1 MSKFFENLANV
12 GSAAGGVGSLVSG
25 VASLFGS
32 NGAKQQ
38 YEYQRKLNE
47 QQQQYAR
54 ENALLDYQRT
64 RELTADKFQL
74 EKQGKRAAGIS
85 TSFTDGSSASAAA
98 VNGVAA
104 PNAGSI
110 SLAQN
115 FSERMSQSAS
125 MLSSGASLLRENMLA
140 QRQSE
145 NMALDSDL
153 KRSTMLYNIQRAKG
167 EAKSAEEKSK
177 YDEMQNEILDD
188 FGYRRAKAQTEDA
201 ENKAGMSSIQYKY
214 FEQMTLADLKNRLAD
229 TELKLKNR
237 DLSDEQRRDLIRKQY
252 VYQAE
257 IKLKEEQAKVVV
269 PMAQSQIGL
278 NKSVEDKNYSEKY
291 GIELDNDLK
300 EMTNYNKSRIV
311 EQMFKTSFMRNVPT
325 TVQEQI
331 KEAVYD
337 MNQGVLTP
345 ESRKIAIRTL
355 DILIK
360 QEANQRGNAN
370 IKSDI
375 EVYQALK
382 DWLNPSDYVNIIK

>member
-74 EKQGKRAAGIS
+74 EKQGKRAAGLS
-85 TSFTDGSSASAAA
+85 TAFVDGSTASAAS

-115 FSERMSQSAS
+115 FSERMAQSAS

-145 NMALDSDL
+145 NLALDANL

-167 EAKSAEEKSK
+167 ESKSAVEKSK
-177 YDEMQNEILDD
+177 YDELQNEIFED
-188 FGYRRAKAQTEDA
+188 FGYRRAKAQTEDE

-214 FEQMTLADLKNRLAD
+214 FEQMTLADLKNSLAEID
-229 TELKLKNR
+229 LKLKQGH
-237 DLSDEQRRDLIRKQY
+237 LADEQRRDLIRKKY

-257 IKLKEEQAKVVV
+257 IELKEEQAKVVF
-269 PMAQSQIGL
+269 PMAQSQIGVAEEQKK
-278 NKSVEDKNYSEKY
+278 NIIEDTRGKRLSNDASEKLQPY
-291 GIELDNDLK
+291 QVANMIKDAKLRSLILDNDLIDQSLRIK
-300 EMTNYNKSRIV
+300 YGSDWRTKLMRQIEQHQSDMKSHGWNSNDW
-311 EQMFKTSFMRNVPT
+311 FKSSFKQLLFDITDLLNGSLGSL
-325 TVQEQI
+325 VQSAI
-331 KEAVYD
+331 K
-337 MNQGVLTP
+337 
-345 ESRKIAIRTL
+345 
-355 DILIK
+355 
-360 QEANQRGNAN
+360 
-370 IKSDI
+370 
-375 EVYQALK
+375 
-382 DWLNPSDYVNIIK
+382 

>member
-115 FSERMSQSAS
+115 FSERMAQSAS

-140 QRQSE
+140 QRQSQ
-145 NMALDSDL
+145 NLALDADL
-153 KRSTMLYNIQRAKG
+153 KRSTMMYNIQRAKG

-177 YDEMQNEILDD
+177 YDEIQNEILDD
-188 FGYRRAKAQTEDA
+188 FGYRRAKADTEDA

-214 FEQMTLADLKNRLAD
+214 FEQMTLAELQNKLAD

-257 IKLKEEQAKVVV
+257 IKLNEERAKVVV
-269 PMAQSQIGL
+269 PMAQSQIGVAEEQKK
-278 NKSVEDKNYSEKY
+278 NIKEDTRGKRLSNDVSEKLQPY
-291 GIELDNDLK
+291 QVANMIKDAKLRSLILDNDLVDQSLRIK
-300 EMTNYNKSRIV
+300 YGSDWRTKLMRQIEQHESDMRSHGWNSDDWFKSS
-311 EQMFKTSFMRNVPT
+311 FKQLLFDITDLLNGSLGSL
-325 TVQEQI
+325 VQSI
-331 KEAVYD
+331 GK
-337 MNQGVLTP
+337 
-345 ESRKIAIRTL
+345 
-355 DILIK
+355 
-360 QEANQRGNAN
+360 
-370 IKSDI
+370 
-375 EVYQALK
+375 
-382 DWLNPSDYVNIIK
+382 

>member
-12 GSAAGGVGSLVSG
+12 GSASGGVGSLVSG

-115 FSERMSQSAS
+115 FSERMAQSAS

-145 NMALDSDL
+145 NMALDASL
-153 KRSTMLYNIQRAKG
+153 KSSTMLYNIQRAKG
-167 EAKSAEEKSK
+167 EAKSAQEKSK
-177 YDEMQNEILDD
+177 YDELQNDIFEDL
-188 FGYRRAKAQTEDA
+188 GYRHAKAQTEDA

-214 FEQMTLADLKNRLAD
+214 FEQMTLAELKNNLAD
-229 TELKLKNR
+229 IELKLSNR
-237 DLSDEQRRDLIRKQY
+237 DLSDEQRRDLIRKKY

-269 PMAQSQIGL
+269 PMAQSQIGVAEEQKK
-278 NKSVEDKNYSEKY
+278 NIKEDTRGKRLSNDVSEKLQPY
-291 GIELDNDLK
+291 QVANMIKDANLRSLILDNDLVDQTLRTK
-300 EMTNYNKSRIV
+300 YGSDWRTKLMRQI
-311 EQMFKTSFMRNVPT
+311 EQHESNMRSHGWNSNDWFNSSFKQF
-325 TVQEQI
+325 
-331 KEAVYD
+331 
-337 MNQGVLTP
+337 L
-345 ESRKIAIRTL
+345 L
-355 DILIK
+355 DITDL
-360 QEANQRGNAN
+360 
-370 IKSDI
+370 
-375 EVYQALK
+375 
-382 DWLNPSDYVNIIK
+382 LNGSLGSLVQSIRK

>member
-115 FSERMSQSAS
+115 FSERMAQSAS

-140 QRQSE
+140 QRQSQ
-145 NMALDSDL
+145 NLALDADL

-167 EAKSAEEKSK
+167 EAKSAQEKSK
-177 YDEMQNEILDD
+177 YDELQNEVFEDL
-188 FGYRRAKAQTEDA
+188 GYRKAKAETEDA

-214 FEQMTLADLKNRLAD
+214 FEQMTLADLQNKLAD

-237 DLSDEQRRDLIRKQY
+237 DLSDEQRRDLIRKSY
-252 VYQAE
+252 VYKAE

-269 PMAQSQIGL
+269 PMAQSQIAL
-278 NKSVEDKNYSEKY
+278 NKSVEGKNYSEKY
-291 GIELDNDLK
+291 GVELDNDLK
-300 EMTNYNKSRIV
+300 EMTNYNKARIV

-345 ESRKIAIRTL
+345 ESRKIAIRAL

-370 IKSDI
+370 IKSNI

>member
-98 VNGVAA
+98 VNGIAS
-104 PNAGSI
+104 PDAGSI

-115 FSERMSQSAS
+115 FSERMAQSAS

-145 NMALDSDL
+145 NMALDANL

-167 EAKSAEEKSK
+167 EAKSAEEKAE
-177 YDEMQNEILDD
+177 YDKMQNEILDD
-188 FGYRRAKAQTEDA
+188 FGYRRAKADTEDA

-214 FEQMTLADLKNRLAD
+214 FEQMTLADLQNKLAD
-229 TELKLKNR
+229 TQLKLKNR

-257 IKLKEEQAKVVV
+257 IKLKEERAKVVV
-269 PMAQSQIGL
+269 PMAQSQISL
-278 NKSVEDKNYSEKY
+278 NKSVEEKNYSEKY
-291 GIELDNDLK
+291 GVELDNDLK
-300 EMTNYNKSRIV
+300 EMTNYNKARIV

-345 ESRKIAIRTL
+345 ESRKIAVRAL

-370 IKSDI
+370 TKSNI

>member
-54 ENALLDYQRT
+54 ENSLLDYQRT

-115 FSERMSQSAS
+115 FSERMAQSAS

-145 NMALDSDL
+145 NLALDANL

-167 EAKSAEEKSK
+167 ESKSAVEKSK
-177 YDEMQNEILDD
+177 YDELQNEILED
-188 FGYRRAKAQTEDA
+188 FGYRRAKAQTEDE

-214 FEQMTLADLKNRLAD
+214 FEQMTLADLQNKLAD

-237 DLSDEQRRDLIRKQY
+237 DLSDEQRRDLIRKSY
-252 VYQAE
+252 VYKAE

-269 PMAQSQIGL
+269 PMAQSQIGVAEEQKK
-278 NKSVEDKNYSEKY
+278 NIKEDTRGKRLSNDVSERLQPYQVANMIKDAKLRSL
-291 GIELDNDLK
+291 ILDNDLVDQSLRIK
-300 EMTNYNKSRIV
+300 YGSDWRTKLMRQIEQHESDMISHGWNSNDWAKSS
-311 EQMFKTSFMRNVPT
+311 FKQLLFDITDLLNGSLGSL
-325 TVQEQI
+325 VQSI
-331 KEAVYD
+331 GK
-337 MNQGVLTP
+337 
-345 ESRKIAIRTL
+345 
-355 DILIK
+355 
-360 QEANQRGNAN
+360 
-370 IKSDI
+370 
-375 EVYQALK
+375 
-382 DWLNPSDYVNIIK
+382 

>member
-115 FSERMSQSAS
+115 FSERMAQSAS
-125 MLSSGASLLRENMLA
+125 MLSSGASLLRDNMLA
-140 QRQSE
+140 QRQSQ
-145 NMALDSDL
+145 NLALDADL
-153 KRSTMLYNIQRAKG
+153 KSTTMLYNIQRAKA
-167 EAKSAEEKSK
+167 EAKSAKEKSR
-177 YDEMQNEILDD
+177 YDELETDIFEDL
-188 FGYRRAKAQTEDA
+188 GYRKAKAETDDA

-214 FEQMTLADLKNRLAD
+214 FEQMTLAELKNNLA
-229 TELKLKNR
+229 EVNLKLKQGH
-237 DLSDEQRRDLIRKQY
+237 LADEQRRDLIRKQY

-269 PMAQSQIGL
+269 PTAQSQISL
-278 NKSVEDKNYSEKY
+278 NKSVEDKNYSEQH
-291 GIELDNDLK
+291 GVELDNDLK
-300 EMTNYNKSRIV
+300 EMTNYNRARIV

-345 ESRKIAIRTL
+345 ESLKVATRAL
-355 DILIK
+355 DILIN

-370 IKSDI
+370 IKSNI

-382 DWLNPSDYVNIIK
+382 DWLNPSDYVDIIK

>member
-1 MSKFFENLANV
+1 MSKFFDNLANV

-115 FSERMSQSAS
+115 FSERMAQSAS

-140 QRQSE
+140 QRQSQ
-145 NMALDSDL
+145 NLALDADL
-153 KRSTMLYNIQRAKG
+153 KSTTMLYNIQRAKG

-177 YDEMQNEILDD
+177 YDELQNEILADL
-188 FGYRRAKAQTEDA
+188 GYRKAKAETEDA

-214 FEQMTLADLKNRLAD
+214 FEQMTLAELKKNLA
-229 TELKLKNR
+229 EVNLKLKQGH
-237 DLSDEQRRDLIRKQY
+237 LADEQRRDLIRKQY

-269 PMAQSQIGL
+269 PMAQSQISL

-291 GIELDNDLK
+291 GVELDNDLK
-300 EMTNYNKSRIV
+300 EMTNYNKARIV

-325 TVQEQI
+325 TIQEQI

-345 ESRKIAIRTL
+345 ESRKIATRAL

-370 IKSDI
+370 IKSNI

>member
-12 GSAAGGVGSLVSG
+12 GSAAGGVGSLVGG

-54 ENALLDYQRT
+54 ENAILDYQRT

-115 FSERMSQSAS
+115 FSERMAQSAS

-140 QRQSE
+140 RRQSE
-145 NMALDSDL
+145 NMALDADL

-167 EAKSAEEKSK
+167 ESKSAEEKAK
-177 YDEMQNEILDD
+177 YDEMQNEILED
-188 FGYRRAKAQTEDA
+188 FGYRRAKADTEDA

-214 FEQMTLADLKNRLAD
+214 FEQMTLAELKNNLA
-229 TELKLKNR
+229 EVNLKLKQGH
-237 DLSDEQRRDLIRKQY
+237 LSDEQRRDLIRKQY

-257 IKLKEEQAKVVV
+257 IKLKEEKAKVVV
-269 PMAQSQIGL
+269 PMAQSQISL
-278 NKSVEDKNYSEKY
+278 NKSVENKNYSEQY
-291 GIELDNDLK
+291 GVELDNDLK
-300 EMTNYNKSRIV
+300 EMTNYNKARIV
-311 EQMFKTSFMRNVPT
+311 EQMFKTQYMKNVPT
-325 TVQEQI
+325 TVREQI
-331 KEAVYD
+331 KEAIYNYD
-337 MNQGVLTP
+337 VGNLSYKDRQT
-345 ESRKIAIRTL
+345 AITAL
-355 DILIK
+355 DILIE
-360 QEANQRGNAN
+360 QEQNQRGIENQKAN
-370 IKSDI
+370 ISYFQD
-375 EVYQALK
+375 LK
-382 DWLNPSDYVNIIK
+382 DLFDVSEYFDIIK

>member
-115 FSERMSQSAS
+115 FSERMAQSAS

-140 QRQSE
+140 QRQSQ
-145 NMALDSDL
+145 NLALDADL
-153 KRSTMLYNIQRAKG
+153 KSTTMLYNIQRAKG

-177 YDEMQNEILDD
+177 YDELQNEILDD
-188 FGYRRAKAQTEDA
+188 LGYRKAKAETEDA

-214 FEQMTLADLKNRLAD
+214 FEQMTLAELKKNLA
-229 TELKLKNR
+229 EVNLKLKQGH
-237 DLSDEQRRDLIRKQY
+237 LADEQRRDLIRKQY

-269 PMAQSQIGL
+269 PMAQSQIAL
-278 NKSVEDKNYSEKY
+278 NKSVEGKNYSEKY
-291 GIELDNDLK
+291 GVELDNDLK
-300 EMTNYNKSRIV
+300 EMTNYNKARIV

-345 ESRKIAIRTL
+345 ESRKIAIRAL

-370 IKSDI
+370 TKSNI

>member
-25 VASLFGS
+25 VSSLFGS

-115 FSERMSQSAS
+115 FSERMAQSAS

-145 NMALDSDL
+145 NLSLDADL
-153 KRSTMLYNIQRAKG
+153 KRSTMLPNIQKAKAGAENEEQRARYQRL
-167 EAKSAEEKSK
+167 EN
-177 YDEMQNEILDD
+177 DILEDL
-188 FGYRRAKAQTEDA
+188 GYRKAKAETEDA

-214 FEQMTLADLKNRLAD
+214 FEQMTLADLQNKLAD
-229 TELKLKNR
+229 TQLKLKNR

-269 PMAQSQIGL
+269 PTAQSQITL
-278 NKSVEDKNYSEKY
+278 NKSIEDKNYSEKY
-291 GIELDNDLK
+291 GVELDNDLK
-300 EMTNYNKSRIV
+300 EMTNYNKSRLI
-311 EQMFKTSFMRNVPT
+311 EQMYKTQFMRNAPT
-325 TVQEQI
+325 TIQEQI
-331 KEAVYD
+331 KEAIYD
-337 MNQGVLTP
+337 ANQGVLTP
-345 ESRKIAIRTL
+345 ESRKIAVRAL

-360 QEANQRGNAN
+360 QEANQRGNKNTQSN
-370 IKSDI
+370 I
-375 EVYQALK
+375 ETYQMLK
-382 DWLNPSDYVNIIK
+382 DWLNPSDYINIIK

>member
-115 FSERMSQSAS
+115 FSERMAQSAS

-140 QRQSE
+140 QRQSQ
-145 NMALDSDL
+145 NLALDADL

-167 EAKSAEEKSK
+167 EAKSAQEKSK
-177 YDEMQNEILDD
+177 YDELQNEVFEDL
-188 FGYRRAKAQTEDA
+188 GYRKAKAETEDA

-214 FEQMTLADLKNRLAD
+214 FEQMTLAELKNNLAD
-229 TELKLKNR
+229 TELKLSNR
-237 DLSDEQRRDLIRKQY
+237 HLSDEQRRDLIRKQY

-291 GIELDNDLK
+291 GVELDNDLK
-300 EMTNYNKSRIV
+300 EMTNYNKARIV

-345 ESRKIAIRTL
+345 ESRKIAIRAL

-360 QEANQRGNAN
+360 PQIRN
-370 IKSDI
+370 
-375 EVYQALK
+375 L
-382 DWLNPSDYVNIIK
+382 

>member
-85 TSFTDGSSASAAA
+85 TSFTDGSTASAAA

-115 FSERMSQSAS
+115 FSERMAQSAS

-145 NMALDSDL
+145 NLSLDADL
-153 KRSTMLYNIQRAKG
+153 KRSTMLYNVQRAKS
-167 EAKSAEEKSK
+167 ESKSADEKAK
-177 YDEMQNEILDD
+177 YDELQNEILEDL
-188 FGYRRAKAQTEDA
+188 GYRRAKAETEDA

-214 FEQMTLADLKNRLAD
+214 FEQMTLADLKNSLAEID
-229 TELKLKNR
+229 LKLKQGH
-237 DLSDEQRRDLIRKQY
+237 LADEQRRDLIRKKY

-278 NKSVEDKNYSEKY
+278 NKSVESKNYSEKY

-300 EMTNYNKSRIV
+300 EMTNYNKARIV

-331 KEAVYD
+331 KEAVYY

-345 ESRKIAIRTL
+345 ESRKIAIRAL

-360 QEANQRGNAN
+360 QEVNQRGNAN
-370 IKSDI
+370 TKSNI

>member
-115 FSERMSQSAS
+115 FSERMAQSAS

-145 NMALDSDL
+145 NLALDANL

-167 EAKSAEEKSK
+167 EAKSAEEKAK
-177 YDEMQNEILDD
+177 YDELQNEILDD
-188 FGYRRAKAQTEDA
+188 FGYRRAKADTEDA

-214 FEQMTLADLKNRLAD
+214 FEQMTLAELQNELAD
-229 TELKLKNR
+229 TQLKLKNR
-237 DLSDEQRRDLIRKQY
+237 DLSDEQRRDLIRKSY
-252 VYQAE
+252 VYKAE

-269 PMAQSQIGL
+269 PMAQSQISL

-291 GIELDNDLK
+291 GVELDNDLK
-300 EMTNYNKSRIV
+300 EMTNYNKARIV

-345 ESRKIAIRTL
+345 ESRKIAIRAL

-370 IKSDI
+370 IKSNI

>member
-115 FSERMSQSAS
+115 FSERMAQSAS

-140 QRQSE
+140 QRQSQ
-145 NMALDSDL
+145 NLALDADL
-153 KRSTMLYNIQRAKG
+153 KRSTMLYHIQRAKA

-177 YDEMQNEILDD
+177 YGELENEIFEDL
-188 FGYRRAKAQTEDA
+188 GYRKAKAETEDA

-214 FEQMTLADLKNRLAD
+214 FEQMTLADLQNKLAD

-237 DLSDEQRRDLIRKQY
+237 DLSDEQRRDLIRKSY
-252 VYQAE
+252 VYKAE

-269 PMAQSQIGL
+269 PMAQSQIAL
-278 NKSVEDKNYSEKY
+278 NKSVEGKNYSEKY
-291 GIELDNDLK
+291 GVELDNDLK
-300 EMTNYNKSRIV
+300 EMTNYNKARIV

-325 TVQEQI
+325 
-331 KEAVYD
+331 
-337 MNQGVLTP
+337 
-345 ESRKIAIRTL
+345 RTN
-355 DILIK
+355 K
-360 QEANQRGNAN
+360 RGC
-370 IKSDI
+370 
-375 EVYQALK
+375 L
-382 DWLNPSDYVNIIK
+382 

>member
-115 FSERMSQSAS
+115 FSERMAQSAS

-145 NMALDSDL
+145 NLALDANL

-167 EAKSAEEKSK
+167 EAKSAEEKSE
-177 YDEMQNEILDD
+177 YDEIQNEILDD
-188 FGYRRAKAQTEDA
+188 FGYRKAKADTEDA
-201 ENKAGMSSIQYKY
+201 EYKAGMSSIQYKY
-214 FEQMTLADLKNRLAD
+214 FEQMTLAELKNELAQIDLRLKQGHL
-229 TELKLKNR
+229 T
-237 DLSDEQRRDLIRKQY
+237 DEQRRDLIRKQY

-291 GIELDNDLK
+291 GVELDNDLK
-300 EMTNYNKSRIV
+300 EMTNYNKARIV

-345 ESRKIAIRTL
+345 ESRKIAIRAL

-370 IKSDI
+370 TKSNI

>member
-115 FSERMSQSAS
+115 FSERMAQSAS

-145 NMALDSDL
+145 NLALDANL

-177 YDEMQNEILDD
+177 YDELQNDIFGDL
-188 FGYRRAKAQTEDA
+188 GYRKAKADTEDA

-214 FEQMTLADLKNRLAD
+214 FEQMTLADLQNKLAD
-229 TELKLKNR
+229 TQLKLKNR

-300 EMTNYNKSRIV
+300 EMTNYNKARIV

-345 ESRKIAIRTL
+345 ESRKIAIRAL

-370 IKSDI
+370 TKSNI

>member
-1 MSKFFENLANV
+1 
-12 GSAAGGVGSLVSG
+12 
-25 VASLFGS
+25 
-32 NGAKQQ
+32 
-38 YEYQRKLNE
+38 
-47 QQQQYAR
+47 
-54 ENALLDYQRT
+54 
-64 RELTADKFQL
+64 
-74 EKQGKRAAGIS
+74 
-85 TSFTDGSSASAAA
+85 
-98 VNGVAA
+98 
-104 PNAGSI
+104 
-110 SLAQN
+110 
-115 FSERMSQSAS
+115 
-125 MLSSGASLLRENMLA
+125 
-140 QRQSE
+140 
-145 NMALDSDL
+145 
-153 KRSTMLYNIQRAKG
+153 MLYNIQRAKG

-177 YDEMQNEILDD
+177 YDELQNEILDD
-188 FGYRRAKAQTEDA
+188 LGYRKAKAETEDA

-214 FEQMTLADLKNRLAD
+214 FEQMTLAELKKNLA
-229 TELKLKNR
+229 EVNLKLKQGH
-237 DLSDEQRRDLIRKQY
+237 LADEQRRDLIRKQY

-269 PMAQSQIGL
+269 PMAQSQISL

-291 GIELDNDLK
+291 GVELDNDLK
-300 EMTNYNKSRIV
+300 EMTNYNKARIV

-345 ESRKIAIRTL
+345 ESRKIAIRAL

-370 IKSDI
+370 IKSNI

>member
-85 TSFTDGSSASAAA
+85 TSFTDGSSASAAS

-104 PNAGSI
+104 PDAGSI

-115 FSERMSQSAS
+115 FSERMAQSAS

-145 NMALDSDL
+145 NLSLDADL
-153 KRSTMLYNIQRAKG
+153 KRSTMLPNIQKAKAG
-167 EAKSAEEKSK
+167 AENEEQKAR
-177 YDEMQNEILDD
+177 YQRLENEILEDL
-188 FGYRRAKAQTEDA
+188 GYRKAKAETEDA
-201 ENKAGMSSIQYKY
+201 EYKAGMSSIQYKY
-214 FEQMTLADLKNRLAD
+214 FEQMTLAELKKNLAD
-229 TELKLKNR
+229 TEFKLSNR
-237 DLSDEQRRDLIRKQY
+237 DLSDEQRRDLIRKSY
-252 VYQAE
+252 VYKAE

-269 PMAQSQIGL
+269 PVAKSQIGL

-291 GIELDNDLK
+291 GVELDNDLK
-300 EMTNYNKSRIV
+300 EMTNYNKARIV
-311 EQMFKTSFMRNVPT
+311 EQMFKTQFMRNVPT
-325 TVQEQI
+325 TIQEQI

-337 MNQGVLTP
+337 MNAGVLTP
-345 ESRKIAIRTL
+345 ESRKIAIRAL

-370 IKSDI
+370 TKSNI

>member
-12 GSAAGGVGSLVSG
+12 GSAASGVGSLVGG

-32 NGAKQQ
+32 NGAKEQ

-47 QQQQYAR
+47 QQQGYAR

-115 FSERMSQSAS
+115 FSERMAQSAS

-145 NMALDSDL
+145 NLSLDADL

-167 EAKSAEEKSK
+167 EAKSAEEKSE
-177 YDEMQNEILDD
+177 YDELQNEILEDL
-188 FGYRRAKAQTEDA
+188 GYRRAKAETEDA

-214 FEQMTLADLKNRLAD
+214 FEQMTLADLQNKLAD

-237 DLSDEQRRDLIRKQY
+237 DLSDEQRRDLIRKSY
-252 VYQAE
+252 VYKAE

-269 PMAQSQIGL
+269 PMAQSQIGV
-278 NKSVEDKNYSEKY
+278 NKSVESKNYSEKY
-291 GIELDNDLK
+291 GVELDNDLK
-300 EMTNYNKSRIV
+300 EMTNYNKARIV

-345 ESRKIAIRTL
+345 ESRKIAIRAL

-370 IKSDI
+370 TKSNI

-382 DWLNPSDYVNIIK
+382 DWLNPSDFVNIIK

>member
-1 MSKFFENLANV
+1 MSVFFENLANV
-12 GSAAGGVGSLVSG
+12 GSAVGGVGSLASG

-115 FSERMSQSAS
+115 FSERMAQSAS
-125 MLSSGASLLRENMLA
+125 MLSSGASLLRENILA
-140 QRQSE
+140 QRQSQ
-145 NMALDSDL
+145 NLALDADL

-167 EAKSAEEKSK
+167 EAKSAQEKSK
-177 YDEMQNEILDD
+177 YDELQNEVFEDL
-188 FGYRRAKAQTEDA
+188 GYRKAKAEAEDA

-214 FEQMTLADLKNRLAD
+214 FEQMTLAELKNNLAD
-229 TELKLKNR
+229 IELKLSNR
-237 DLSDEQRRDLIRKQY
+237 DLSDEQRRDLIRKKY

-257 IKLKEEQAKVVV
+257 IKLKEEQAKVAV
-269 PMAQSQIGL
+269 PMAQSQIAL

-291 GIELDNDLK
+291 GVELDNDLK
-300 EMTNYNKSRIV
+300 EMTNYNKALIV

-325 TVQEQI
+325 TIQEQI

-337 MNQGVLTP
+337 MNQGFLTP
-345 ESRKIAIRTL
+345 ESRKIATRAL

-370 IKSDI
+370 IKSNI

>member
-115 FSERMSQSAS
+115 FSERMAQSAS

-145 NMALDSDL
+145 NLALDANL

-167 EAKSAEEKSK
+167 EAKSAEEKAE
-177 YDEMQNEILDD
+177 YDKVKNEIFGDL
-188 FGYRRAKAQTEDA
+188 GYRKAKAETEDA

-214 FEQMTLADLKNRLAD
+214 FEQMTLADLQNKLAD
-229 TELKLKNR
+229 TQLKLKNR

-291 GIELDNDLK
+291 GVELDNDLK
-300 EMTNYNKSRIV
+300 EMTNYNKARIV

-325 TVQEQI
+325 TIQEQI

-345 ESRKIAIRTL
+345 ESRKIATRAL

-370 IKSDI
+370 TKSNI
-375 EVYQALK
+375 EVFQALK

>member
-25 VASLFGS
+25 VSSLFGS

-64 RELTADKFQL
+64 RELTADKFLL

-115 FSERMSQSAS
+115 FSERMAQSSS

-145 NMALDSDL
+145 NLSLDADL
-153 KRSTMLYNIQRAKG
+153 KRSTMLPNIQKAKAG
-167 EAKSAEEKSK
+167 AENEEQKAR
-177 YDEMQNEILDD
+177 YQRLENEILEDL
-188 FGYRRAKAQTEDA
+188 GYRKAKAETEDA
-201 ENKAGMSSIQYKY
+201 EYKAGMSSIQYKY
-214 FEQMTLADLKNRLAD
+214 FEQMTLADLKNKLAD

-237 DLSDEQRRDLIRKQY
+237 DLSDEQRRDLIRKSY

-257 IKLKEEQAKVVV
+257 IKLKEEQAKVVG
-269 PMAQSQIGL
+269 PTAWSQIGVAEEQKE
-278 NKSVEDKNYSEKY
+278 NIKEDTRGKRLSNDVSEKLQPY
-291 GIELDNDLK
+291 QVANMIKDAKLRSLILDNDLVDQ
-300 EMTNYNKSRIV
+300 TLRIKYGSDWRTKLMRQI
-311 EQMFKTSFMRNVPT
+311 EQH
-325 TVQEQI
+325 E
-331 KEAVYD
+331 
-337 MNQGVLTP
+337 
-345 ESRKIAIRTL
+345 
-355 DILIK
+355 
-360 QEANQRGNAN
+360 
-370 IKSDI
+370 SDI
-375 EVYQALK
+375 RIHGWNSN
-382 DWLNPSDYVNIIK
+382 DWFKSSFKQLLFDITDLLNGSLGSLVQSIGK

>member
-54 ENALLDYQRT
+54 ENSLLDYQRT

-85 TSFTDGSSASAAA
+85 TSFTDGSTASAAA

-115 FSERMSQSAS
+115 FSERMAQSAS

-145 NMALDSDL
+145 NLALDANL

-167 EAKSAEEKSK
+167 ESKSAVEKSK
-177 YDEMQNEILDD
+177 YDELQNEILED
-188 FGYRRAKAQTEDA
+188 FGYRRAKAQTEDE

-214 FEQMTLADLKNRLAD
+214 FEQMTLADLRNALAD

-237 DLSDEQRRDLIRKQY
+237 DLSDEQRRDLIRKSY
-252 VYQAE
+252 VYKAE
-257 IKLKEEQAKVVV
+257 IELKEEQAKVVV
-269 PMAQSQIGL
+269 PMAQSQIGVAYEQKK
-278 NKSVEDKNYSEKY
+278 NIAEDTRGKRLSNDVSEKLQPY
-291 GIELDNDLK
+291 QVANMIKDAKLRSLILDNDLVDQSLRIK
-300 EMTNYNKSRIV
+300 YGSDWRTKLMRQIEQHQSDMKSHGWNSNDW
-311 EQMFKTSFMRNVPT
+311 FKSSFKQFLFDITDLLNGSLGSL
-325 TVQEQI
+325 VQSI
-331 KEAVYD
+331 GK
-337 MNQGVLTP
+337 
-345 ESRKIAIRTL
+345 
-355 DILIK
+355 
-360 QEANQRGNAN
+360 
-370 IKSDI
+370 
-375 EVYQALK
+375 
-382 DWLNPSDYVNIIK
+382 

>member
-115 FSERMSQSAS
+115 FSERMAQSAS

-140 QRQSE
+140 QRQSQ
-145 NMALDSDL
+145 NLALDADL
-153 KRSTMLYNIQRAKG
+153 KSTTMLYNIQRAKG

-177 YDEMQNEILDD
+177 YDELQNEILDD
-188 FGYRRAKAQTEDA
+188 LGYRKAKAETEDA

-214 FEQMTLADLKNRLAD
+214 FEQMTLAELKKNLA
-229 TELKLKNR
+229 EVNLKLKQGH
-237 DLSDEQRRDLIRKQY
+237 LADEQRRDLIRKQY

-269 PMAQSQIGL
+269 PMAQSQISL

-300 EMTNYNKSRIV
+300 EMTNYNKARIV

-345 ESRKIAIRTL
+345 ESRKIAIRAL

-370 IKSDI
+370 TKSNI

>member
-54 ENALLDYQRT
+54 ENSLLDYQRT
-64 RELTADKFQL
+64 RDLTADKFQL

-85 TSFTDGSSASAAA
+85 TSFTDGSTASAAA

-115 FSERMSQSAS
+115 FSERMAQSAS

-145 NMALDSDL
+145 NLALDANL

-167 EAKSAEEKSK
+167 ESKSAVEKSK
-177 YDEMQNEILDD
+177 YDELQNEILED
-188 FGYRRAKAQTEDA
+188 FGYRRAKAQTEDE

-214 FEQMTLADLKNRLAD
+214 FEQMTLADLRNALAD

-237 DLSDEQRRDLIRKQY
+237 DLSDEQRRDLIRKSY
-252 VYQAE
+252 VYKAE
-257 IKLKEEQAKVVV
+257 IELKEEQAKVVV
-269 PMAQSQIGL
+269 PMAQSQIDVADEQKK
-278 NKSVEDKNYSEKY
+278 NIAEDTRGKRLSNDVSEKLQPY
-291 GIELDNDLK
+291 QVANMIKDAKLRSLILDNDLVDQSLRIK
-300 EMTNYNKSRIV
+300 YGSDWRTKLMRQIEQHQSDMKSHGWNSNDW
-311 EQMFKTSFMRNVPT
+311 FKSSFKQLLFDITDLLNGSLGSL
-325 TVQEQI
+325 VQSI
-331 KEAVYD
+331 GK
-337 MNQGVLTP
+337 
-345 ESRKIAIRTL
+345 
-355 DILIK
+355 
-360 QEANQRGNAN
+360 
-370 IKSDI
+370 
-375 EVYQALK
+375 
-382 DWLNPSDYVNIIK
+382 

>member
-115 FSERMSQSAS
+115 FSERMAQSAS

-145 NMALDSDL
+145 NMALDADL

-177 YDEMQNEILDD
+177 YDELQTEILEDL
-188 FGYRRAKAQTEDA
+188 GYRQAKAETEDA

-214 FEQMTLADLKNRLAD
+214 FEQMTLAELKNELA
-229 TELKLKNR
+229 EINLKLKQGH
-237 DLSDEQRRDLIRKQY
+237 LSDEQRRDLIRKQY

-257 IKLKEEQAKVVV
+257 IKLNEEKAKVVV
-269 PMAQSQIGL
+269 PMAQSQISL

-300 EMTNYNKSRIV
+300 EMTNYNKARIV

-345 ESRKIAIRTL
+345 ESRKIAIRAL

-370 IKSDI
+370 IKSNI

>member
-85 TSFTDGSSASAAA
+85 TSFTDGSTASAAS

-115 FSERMSQSAS
+115 FSERMAQSAS

-145 NMALDSDL
+145 NLALDADL
-153 KRSTMLYNIQRAKG
+153 KRSTMLYNVQRAKS
-167 EAKSAEEKSK
+167 ESKSADEKAK
-177 YDEMQNEILDD
+177 YDELQNEILEDL
-188 FGYRRAKAQTEDA
+188 GYRKAKAETEDA
-201 ENKAGMSSIQYKY
+201 ENKAGISSIQYKY
-214 FEQMTLADLKNRLAD
+214 FEQMTLADLKNSLAEID
-229 TELKLKNR
+229 LKLKQGH
-237 DLSDEQRRDLIRKQY
+237 LADEQRRDLIRKKY

-257 IKLKEEQAKVVV
+257 IELKEEQAKVVV
-269 PMAQSQIGL
+269 PMAQSQIGVAEEQKK
-278 NKSVEDKNYSEKY
+278 NIIEDTRGKRLSNDVSEKLQPY
-291 GIELDNDLK
+291 QVANMIKDAKLRSLILDNDLVDQ
-300 EMTNYNKSRIV
+300 TLRI
-311 EQMFKTSFMRNVPT
+311 KYGSDWRTKLMREIEHH
-325 TVQEQI
+325 Q
-331 KEAVYD
+331 
-337 MNQGVLTP
+337 
-345 ESRKIAIRTL
+345 S
-355 DILIK
+355 
-360 QEANQRGNAN
+360 N
-370 IKSDI
+370 IKSHGWNSNDWFNGSFKHFLLDI
-375 EVYQALK
+375 TDL
-382 DWLNPSDYVNIIK
+382 LNGSLGSLVQTIGK

>member
-47 QQQQYAR
+47 QQQQFAR

-85 TSFTDGSSASAAA
+85 TSFTDGSSASVAS
-98 VNGVAA
+98 VKGVAA

-115 FSERMSQSAS
+115 FSERMAQSAS

-140 QRQSE
+140 QRQSQ
-145 NMALDSDL
+145 NLALDADL
-153 KRSTMLYNIQRAKG
+153 KSTTMLYNIQRAKS

-177 YDEMQNEILDD
+177 YDELQNEILDD
-188 FGYRRAKAQTEDA
+188 LGYRKAKAETEDA

-214 FEQMTLADLKNRLAD
+214 FEQMTLAELKKNLA
-229 TELKLKNR
+229 EVNLKLKQGH
-237 DLSDEQRRDLIRKQY
+237 LSDEQRRDLIRKQY

-269 PMAQSQIGL
+269 PVAQSQISL

-291 GIELDNDLK
+291 GVELDNDLK
-300 EMTNYNKSRIV
+300 EMTNYNKARIV

-325 TVQEQI
+325 TIQEQI

-345 ESRKIAIRTL
+345 ESRKIAVRAL

-370 IKSDI
+370 IKSNI

-382 DWLNPSDYVNIIK
+382 DWLNPSDYVDIIK

>member
-38 YEYQRKLNE
+38 YEFQRKLNE

-115 FSERMSQSAS
+115 FSERMAQSAS

-140 QRQSE
+140 QRQSQ
-145 NMALDSDL
+145 NLALDADL
-153 KRSTMLYNIQRAKG
+153 KSTTMLYNIQRAKG

-177 YDEMQNEILDD
+177 YDELQNDILDD
-188 FGYRRAKAQTEDA
+188 LGYRKAKAETEDA

-214 FEQMTLADLKNRLAD
+214 FEQMTLAELKKNLA
-229 TELKLKNR
+229 EVNLKLKQGH
-237 DLSDEQRRDLIRKQY
+237 LADEQRRDLIRKQY

-269 PMAQSQIGL
+269 PMAQSQIAL
-278 NKSVEDKNYSEKY
+278 NKSVEGKNYSEKY
-291 GIELDNDLK
+291 GVELDNDLK
-300 EMTNYNKSRIV
+300 EMTNYNKARIV

-345 ESRKIAIRTL
+345 ESRKIATRAL

-370 IKSDI
+370 IKSNI

>member
-12 GSAAGGVGSLVSG
+12 GSASGGVGSLVSG

-115 FSERMSQSAS
+115 FSERMAQSAS

-145 NMALDSDL
+145 NMALDASL
-153 KRSTMLYNIQRAKG
+153 KSSTMLYNIQRAKG
-167 EAKSAEEKSK
+167 EAKSAQEKSK
-177 YDEMQNEILDD
+177 YDELQNDIFEDL
-188 FGYRRAKAQTEDA
+188 GYRHAKAQTEDA

-214 FEQMTLADLKNRLAD
+214 FEQMTLAELKNNLAD
-229 TELKLKNR
+229 IELKLSNR
-237 DLSDEQRRDLIRKQY
+237 DLSDEQRRDLIRKKY

-269 PMAQSQIGL
+269 PMAQSQIGVAEEQKK
-278 NKSVEDKNYSEKY
+278 NIKEDTRGKRLSNDVSEKLQPY
-291 GIELDNDLK
+291 QVANMIKDANLRSLILDNDLVDQ
-300 EMTNYNKSRIV
+300 TLRIKYGSDWRTKLMRQI
-311 EQMFKTSFMRNVPT
+311 EQYESNMRSHGWNSNDWFNSSFKQFLFDITDLLNGSLGSL
-325 TVQEQI
+325 VQSI
-331 KEAVYD
+331 
-337 MNQGVLTP
+337 
-345 ESRKIAIRTL
+345 RK
-355 DILIK
+355 
-360 QEANQRGNAN
+360 
-370 IKSDI
+370 
-375 EVYQALK
+375 
-382 DWLNPSDYVNIIK
+382 

>member
-115 FSERMSQSAS
+115 FSERMAQSAS

-145 NMALDSDL
+145 NLALDADL
-153 KRSTMLYNIQRAKG
+153 KRSTMLYNIQRTKG
-167 EAKSAEEKSK
+167 ESKSAEEKAK
-177 YDEMQNEILDD
+177 YDEMQNEILAD
-188 FGYRRAKAQTEDA
+188 FGYRRAKADTEDA

-214 FEQMTLADLKNRLAD
+214 FEQMTLAELKNNLAD

-237 DLSDEQRRDLIRKQY
+237 DLSDEQRRDLIRKSY
-252 VYQAE
+252 VYKAE

-269 PMAQSQIGL
+269 PMAQSQIGVAEEQKK
-278 NKSVEDKNYSEKY
+278 NIKEDTRGKRLSNDVSEKLQPY
-291 GIELDNDLK
+291 QVANMIKDAKLRSLILDNDLVDQSLRIK
-300 EMTNYNKSRIV
+300 YGSDWRTKLMRQIEQHESDMRSHGWNSNDWSKSS
-311 EQMFKTSFMRNVPT
+311 FKQLLFDITDLLNGSLGSL
-325 TVQEQI
+325 VQSI
-331 KEAVYD
+331 GK
-337 MNQGVLTP
+337 
-345 ESRKIAIRTL
+345 
-355 DILIK
+355 
-360 QEANQRGNAN
+360 
-370 IKSDI
+370 
-375 EVYQALK
+375 
-382 DWLNPSDYVNIIK
+382 

>member
-1 MSKFFENLANV
+1 MSKFFENLASV

-54 ENALLDYQRT
+54 ENSLLDYQRT

-115 FSERMSQSAS
+115 FSERMAQSAY

-145 NMALDSDL
+145 NMALDADL

-188 FGYRRAKAQTEDA
+188 FGYRRAKAQTEDD

-214 FEQMTLADLKNRLAD
+214 FEQMTLADLQNKLAD

-237 DLSDEQRRDLIRKQY
+237 DLSDEQRRDLIRKSY
-252 VYQAE
+252 VYKAE

-269 PMAQSQIGL
+269 PMAKSQIAL
-278 NKSVEDKNYSEKY
+278 NKSVEDKNYTEKY
-291 GIELDNDLK
+291 GVELDNDLK
-300 EMTNYNKSRIV
+300 EMTNYNKARIV
-311 EQMFKTSFMRNVPT
+311 EQMFKTQYMRNVPT
-325 TVQEQI
+325 SVRELI
-331 KEAVYD
+331 KEAVYKYD
-337 MNQGVLTP
+337 VGDLSYKDRQKAVT
-345 ESRKIAIRTL
+345 AL
-355 DILIK
+355 DILIE
-360 QEANQRGNAN
+360 QEQNQRGNEN
-370 IKSDI
+370 QKSN
-375 EVYQALK
+375 VSYYQALK
-382 DWLNPSDYVNIIK
+382 ELFDVSDYFDIIK

>member
-1 MSKFFENLANV
+1 MSVFFENLANV

-115 FSERMSQSAS
+115 FSERMAQSAS

-145 NMALDSDL
+145 NLALDANL

-177 YDEMQNEILDD
+177 YDELQNDIFGDL
-188 FGYRRAKAQTEDA
+188 GYRKAKADTEDA

-214 FEQMTLADLKNRLAD
+214 FEQMTLADLQNKLAD
-229 TELKLKNR
+229 TQLKLKNR
-237 DLSDEQRRDLIRKQY
+237 DLSDEQRRDLIRKSY
-252 VYQAE
+252 VYKAE
-257 IKLKEEQAKVVV
+257 IKLKEERAKVVV

-291 GIELDNDLK
+291 GVELDNDLK
-300 EMTNYNKSRIV
+300 EMTNYNKARIV

-325 TVQEQI
+325 TVREQI

-345 ESRKIAIRTL
+345 ESRKIAIRAL

-370 IKSDI
+370 TKSNI

>member
-1 MSKFFENLANV
+1 MSRFFENLANV

-74 EKQGKRAAGIS
+74 EKQGKRAAGLS
-85 TSFTDGSSASAAA
+85 TAFVDGSTASAAS

-115 FSERMSQSAS
+115 FSERVAQSAS

-145 NMALDSDL
+145 NLALDANL

-167 EAKSAEEKSK
+167 ESKSAVEKSK
-177 YDEMQNEILDD
+177 YDELQNEILED
-188 FGYRRAKAQTEDA
+188 FGYRRAKAQTEDE

-214 FEQMTLADLKNRLAD
+214 FEQMTLADLRNALAD

-237 DLSDEQRRDLIRKQY
+237 DLSDEQRRDLIRKSY
-252 VYQAE
+252 VYKAE
-257 IKLKEEQAKVVV
+257 IELKEEQAKVVV
-269 PMAQSQIGL
+269 PLAQSQIGVADEQKE
-278 NKSVEDKNYSEKY
+278 NISEDTRGKRLSNDVSEKLQPY
-291 GIELDNDLK
+291 QVANMIKDAQLRSLILDNDLVDQSLRIK
-300 EMTNYNKSRIV
+300 YGSDWRTKLMRQIEQHQSDMKSHGWNSNDW
-311 EQMFKTSFMRNVPT
+311 FKSSFKQLLFDITDLLNGSLGSL
-325 TVQEQI
+325 VQSI
-331 KEAVYD
+331 GK
-337 MNQGVLTP
+337 
-345 ESRKIAIRTL
+345 
-355 DILIK
+355 
-360 QEANQRGNAN
+360 
-370 IKSDI
+370 
-375 EVYQALK
+375 
-382 DWLNPSDYVNIIK
+382 

>member
-115 FSERMSQSAS
+115 FSERMAQSAS

-140 QRQSE
+140 QRQSQ
-145 NMALDSDL
+145 NLALDADL
-153 KRSTMLYNIQRAKG
+153 KSTTMLYNIQRAKG

-177 YDEMQNEILDD
+177 YDELQNDILADL
-188 FGYRRAKAQTEDA
+188 GYRKAKAETEDA

-214 FEQMTLADLKNRLAD
+214 FEQMTLAELKNNLA
-229 TELKLKNR
+229 EVNLKLKQGH
-237 DLSDEQRRDLIRKQY
+237 LADEQRRDLIRKQY

-269 PMAQSQIGL
+269 PMAQSQIAL
-278 NKSVEDKNYSEKY
+278 NKSVEGKNYSEKY
-291 GIELDNDLK
+291 GVELDNDLK
-300 EMTNYNKSRIV
+300 EMTNYNKARIV

-345 ESRKIAIRTL
+345 ESRKIATRAL

>member
-32 NGAKQQ
+32 NGVKQQ

-115 FSERMSQSAS
+115 FSERMAQSAS

-145 NMALDSDL
+145 NFALDADL

-177 YDEMQNEILDD
+177 YDEMQNEILED
-188 FGYRRAKAQTEDA
+188 FGYRRVKAQTEDD
-201 ENKAGMSSIQYKY
+201 EYKAGMSSIQYKY
-214 FEQMTLADLKNRLAD
+214 FEDMTLADLQNKLAD

-269 PMAQSQIGL
+269 PMAQSQINL

-291 GIELDNDLK
+291 GVELDNDLK
-300 EMTNYNKSRIV
+300 EMTNYNKARIV

-345 ESRKIAIRTL
+345 ESRKIAIRAL

-370 IKSDI
+370 TKSNI

>member
-54 ENALLDYQRT
+54 ENSLLDYQRT

-115 FSERMSQSAS
+115 FSERMAQSAS

-145 NMALDSDL
+145 NLALDANL

-167 EAKSAEEKSK
+167 ESKSAVEKSK
-177 YDEMQNEILDD
+177 YDELQNEILED
-188 FGYRRAKAQTEDA
+188 FGYRRAKAQTEDE

-214 FEQMTLADLKNRLAD
+214 FEQMTLADLQNKLAD

-237 DLSDEQRRDLIRKQY
+237 DLSDEQRRDLIRKSY
-252 VYQAE
+252 VYKAE
-257 IKLKEEQAKVVV
+257 IELKEEQAKVVV
-269 PMAQSQIGL
+269 PMAQSQIGVAEEQKK
-278 NKSVEDKNYSEKY
+278 NIREDTRGKRLSNDVSEKLQPY
-291 GIELDNDLK
+291 QVANMIKDAKLRSLILDNDLVDQSLRIK
-300 EMTNYNKSRIV
+300 YGSDWRTKLMRQIEQHESDMKSHGWNSNDW
-311 EQMFKTSFMRNVPT
+311 FKSSFKQLLFDVTDLLNGSLGSL
-325 TVQEQI
+325 VQSVA
-331 KEAVYD
+331 K
-337 MNQGVLTP
+337 
-345 ESRKIAIRTL
+345 
-355 DILIK
+355 
-360 QEANQRGNAN
+360 
-370 IKSDI
+370 
-375 EVYQALK
+375 
-382 DWLNPSDYVNIIK
+382 